1 MFEVSNWG
9 FLGVLS
15 PFRPLHGVPRVP
27 RHVYRVSHLNN
38 LTFGLIELQ
47 TCAMGLG
54 RGFWGCSVH
63 LNNPHVAHETLDT
76 CTTYHV
82 LFHRHKTLHVTV
94 YRLEKVYLKWT
105 KLLLNYGVLQSVPM
119 FQVENMHLFKY

>member
-27 RHVYRVSHLNN
+27 RHVYRVSHLKN

-47 TCAMGLG
+47 TCARGLG
-54 RGFWGCSVH
+54 RGLWV
-63 LNNPHVAHETLDT
+63 VTLGT
-76 CTTYHV
+76 RV
-82 LFHRHKTLHVTV
+82 
-94 YRLEKVYLKWT
+94 
-105 KLLLNYGVLQSVPM
+105 
-119 FQVENMHLFKY
+119 